1 MITQYQRKF
10 VTKVESEEKYLNIN
24 TRTDWHKRWWKKN
37 VECIIKHRGH
47 MILYKMM
54 RQYKKW
60 VFVWPVNFF
69 FMLLCKWLCRYSP
82 VFLKKWCH
90 IQKST
95 KGRHCFNGK
104 CLTKGSNPDFTN
116 LSIFRQNL
124 KVHHM
129 FIIAD
134 CYKKPTWRKLSRVNQ
149 IWTHMTGIYDQRT
162 YIPVCIYFKERW
174 FCLSYIYGHCFKSHL
189 MTSHC
194 KAFHFTWGTAKLLN

>member
-1 MITQYQRKF
+1 
-10 VTKVESEEKYLNIN
+10 
-24 TRTDWHKRWWKKN
+24 
-37 VECIIKHRGH
+37 

-149 IWTHMTGIYDQRT
+149 IWTLGYMIKGHTFLFVSTSKRDDFVCPIFMATVLNPTSWPVIARPFILLGGQQNFWINLNLIMLCIPLQHMWPQYTL
-162 YIPVCIYFKERW
+162 IP
-174 FCLSYIYGHCFKSHL
+174 
-189 MTSHC
+189 
-194 KAFHFTWGTAKLLN
+194 